1 MTEQDFFAIANHLQ
15 CGTFHL
21 KGQFVYSS
29 NYTFLVDVEDQ
40 HGLERIQAVYK
51 PARGERPLWDFP
63 EDTLAHRE
71 TAAYLVSEALGW
83 HFVPPTVFREDG
95 PLGAGSLQ
103 LFIPH
108 DPEHHYFNFSK
119 DERSLLRQVVFFDML
134 VNNADRK
141 AGHLLIDEQ
150 KKLWLID
157 HGICFHVE
165 DKLRTVIW
173 DYAGQRIPARLRK
186 DVGNLFARLQEDDA
200 VRYQLIEHL
209 SEEELGA
216 LVLRAGRLSK
226 LRTFSL
232 PPNDR
237 PAYPWPPV

>member
-1 MTEQDFFAIANHLQ
+1 MMEQDFPATVSLLQ
-15 CGTFHL
+15 SGTFHL

-40 HGLERIQAVYK
+40 NGIDKIQAVYK

-95 PLGAGSLQ
+95 LLGAGSLQ

-108 DPEHHYFNFSK
+108 DPEHHYFNFST

-150 KKLWLID
+150 KKMWLID

-173 DYAGQRIPARLRK
+173 DYAGQRIPARLRNVTA
-186 DVGNLFARLQEDDA
+186 DLFMRLHEDDA
-200 VRYQLIEHL
+200 LLLKVKEHL
-209 SEEELGA
+209 SDQELGA
-216 LVLRAGRLSK
+216 LIFRAGRLSK
-226 LRTFSL
+226 LRTFPL
-232 PPNDR
+232 PPSDR